1 MLDLQDRLAFLTA
14 TDALKH
20 VTRANRVVN
29 GARQE
34 NVAEHTWHV
43 TLLAM
48 LFADAASPD
57 TDHNRVR
64 DLLIIHDLVEIHAGD
79 TVIWDNIPASE
90 TAAREAEAAARL
102 FALLPEADRARF
114 ASLHDEF
121 AAQVT
126 VEARFARAIDALHP
140 MFMSWGPAGIGHPN
154 PDLTPS
160 RVLERKRIDIEEFP
174 TLWELAN
181 HLVSTAVERGLIS
194 RGDAPPT

>member
-1 MLDLQDRLAFLTA
+1 MPDLRDRLAFLTA

-20 VTRANRVVN
+20 VTRANRTVN

-48 LFADAASPD
+48 LFAGSAPPA

-64 DLLIIHDLVEIHAGD
+64 DLLITHDLVEIHAGD
-79 TVIWDNIPASE
+79 TVIWDNIPATE
-90 TAAREAEAAARL
+90 TAAREAEAASRL
-102 FALLPEADRARF
+102 FDLLPEPDRGRF
-114 ASLHDEF
+114 VSLCEEF
-121 AAQVT
+121 AAQRT
-126 VEARFARAIDALHP
+126 IESRFARAIDALHP

-160 RVLERKRIDIEEFP
+160 RVLDRKRVDIEEFP
-174 TLWELAN
+174 DLWELAV
-181 HLVSTAVERGLIS
+181 HLVDSAVERGLIS
-194 RGDAPPT
+194 PGDQTLS

>member
-1 MLDLQDRLAFLTA
+1 MPDLRDRLAFLTA

-20 VTRANRVVN
+20 VTRANRVID
-29 GARQE
+29 GSRQE

-48 LFADAASPD
+48 LFADAAPPA

-64 DLLIIHDLVEIHAGD
+64 DLLITHDLVEVHAGD
-79 TVIWDNIPASE
+79 TVIWDNVPVSE
-90 TAAREAEAAARL
+90 TAALETEAASRL
-102 FALLPEADRARF
+102 FALLPEADRDRF
-114 ASLHDEF
+114 VSLHEEF

-126 VEARFARAIDALHP
+126 VEARFARAIDAVHP

-160 RVLERKRIDIEEFP
+160 RVLARKRVDIEEFP
-174 TLWELAN
+174 ILWELAE
-181 HLVSTAVERGLIS
+181 HLVTSAVERGLIS
-194 RGDAPPT
+194 PDD